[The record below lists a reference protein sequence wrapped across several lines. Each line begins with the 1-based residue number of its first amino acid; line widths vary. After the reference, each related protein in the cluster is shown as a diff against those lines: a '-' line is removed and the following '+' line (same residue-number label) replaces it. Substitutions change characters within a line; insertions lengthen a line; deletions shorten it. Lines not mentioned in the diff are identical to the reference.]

1 MKYRFQPS
9 LTVDHNAL
17 KKFLA
22 KGEEIT
28 KVEILE
34 RCAGRVDIVLLQ
46 YLKELE
52 FDWIGKDLQEELYL
66 S

>member
-9 LTVDHNAL
+9 LTVDHNIL

-22 KGEEIT
+22 KGEEVT
-28 KVEILE
+28 KLEILE
-34 RCAGRVDIVLLQ
+34 RCAGRIEIVLLQ

-52 FDWIGKDLQEELYL
+52 FDRIGKDQQDELYL